1 MGCFVANCC
10 ADCGARVLEL
20 DPDCADALLGLAI
33 IKFGSKDT
41 QEVREICAVH
51 RCCRPC
57 CPVSSQAVAVRIPFA
72 DGLSNLPSP
81 L

>member
-1 MGCFVANCC
+1 MANCC

-41 QEVREICAVH
+41 QEVRDLCSSPLLPALL
-51 RCCRPC
+51 
-57 CPVSSQAVAVRIPFA
+57 SSQQ
-72 DGLSNLPSP
+72 PSSGSKESFC
-81 L
+81 